1 MTHTILKGRIMAPPI
16 QINRRTIFMLAFFAL
31 LVGLLSLLFSLLEPF
46 LRSFVWA
53 TLFVMVFYP
62 VYDRLHRWTRGQDSI
77 SAILATLLVMIC
89 LALPGLFIFINLGRE
104 LPNAFTLLSSTSWDE
119 KSQWVMAELQSLDLE
134 KLLQTLGVSPDQAQ
148 QIVQRAITA
157 GVQDF
162 GQMVLTKVDYL
173 FKHVAQFGLEMAFT
187 LVAMFF
193 FFRDGSRYALKVI
206 ELLPLEKEYQ
216 DKVVKTLSA
225 TVTAV
230 MRAMFISAFVQGVLT
245 GVGLALT
252 GVPLPF
258 LFGIVA
264 FINSFIPFLGAASIW
279 VPGVIWLFVQG
290 QTVAGVLLLIWGG
303 LISIFD
309 HIFRPWL
316 IGSAAKL
323 PVFGLFFTIIG
334 GLVVYG
340 FLGIFLGPI
349 ILSMGMAFLAIYR
362 EVYLNLKPPSK
373 HAPLASA
380 RRRRG

>member
-1 MTHTILKGRIMAPPI
+1 MAPPI
-16 QINRRTIFMLAFFAL
+16 QINRRTIFMVAFFAL
-31 LVGLLSLLFSLLEPF
+31 LVGLLSLLFSLMEPF

-62 VYDRLHRWTRGQDSI
+62 VYDRLLRWTRGQDSI
-77 SAILATLLVMIC
+77 AAVLATLFVMFC
-89 LALPGLFIFINLGRE
+89 LALPGFFIFVNLGRE

-134 KLLQTLGVSPDQAQ
+134 KLLQTFGVGPDQAQ
-148 QIVQRAITA
+148 AIVQRAITA
-157 GVQDF
+157 AVQDF
-162 GQMVLTKVDYL
+162 GHMILAKVDFL
-173 FKHVAQFGLEMAFT
+173 FKHVAQFALEMIFT

-193 FFRDGSRYALKVI
+193 FFRDGARYALKAI

-216 DKVVKTLSA
+216 VKVVRTFSA

-245 GVGLALT
+245 CVGLVLT

-264 FINSFIPFLGAASIW
+264 FINSFIPFLGAASVW
-279 VPGVIWLFVQG
+279 VPSVIWLFVQG
-290 QTVAGVLLLIWGG
+290 QMTAAILLLVWGI

-316 IGSAAKL
+316 IGSAVKL

-334 GLVVYG
+334 GLLVYG

-349 ILSMGMAFLAIYR
+349 ILSMGMAFLAIYQ
-362 EVYLNLKPPSK
+362 EVYLNRKAPAVKPEP
-373 HAPLASA
+373 ASA
-380 RRRRG
+380 SAKRGRGTPVRRSRG